1 MTSLERFTIAI
12 FMTACAGQGE
22 VRTEPVP
29 TSPSAATSAASAVHV
44 ARAGPWEEA
53 AHGDALAAARLAEL
67 HPAPD
72 LLAVARGDAERAP
85 AALLAIGEARDAE
98 LVLGSLAEMAR
109 TGVRRRAALES
120 IHRAVHRGPRD
131 TEPLDPSSLAR
142 CIRALDAL
150 SRDAKV
156 ARADRAIAVS
166 ALRRL
171 ARAGLL
177 DEARITTVLDP

>member
-1 MTSLERFTIAI
+1 MTSLERAAI
-12 FMTACAGQGE
+12 LSLLAGCAGQGE
-22 VRTEPVP
+22 VRTAPLP
-29 TSPSAATSAASAVHV
+29 TSPSAATSAPSALHV
-44 ARAGPWEEA
+44 ARTGPWEEA
-53 AHGDALAAARLAEL
+53 ARGDGLAAARLAEI

-72 LLAVARGDAERAP
+72 LLAVARGDAKRAP

-98 LVLGSLAEMAR
+98 LVLGALAEMAR
-109 TGVRRRAALES
+109 AGERRRAALES

-150 SRDAKV
+150 SRDTKV
-156 ARADRAIAVS
+156 ARADRALAVS

-171 ARAGLL
+171 ARAGLV
-177 DEARITTVLDP
+177 DERRITGALDP